1 MGLDDYRKNFNQKL
15 DSFGE
20 DAMKKIRA
28 QREANAGTA
37 SSSDRIGVKD
47 RLNMFKGDN
56 PRWNSDIERR
66 RPGSSAAAEDEE
78 AAAAAAGAA
87 RRMPPHSGYMGSKGP
102 PPPPPVRRATS
113 TSSGGHHSHPI
124 PAAAPPAASTRGA
137 VPPPPPP
144 RMANENG
151 TAYPPPPYDPATGE
165 GAPRPADDYYTSS
178 QPEQQPAYGQ
188 HHEAATGSWPVHSE
202 GYIEFSKF
210 TPQDKEVFWDLL
222 DQYFDQKQRGLR

>member
-56 PRWNSDIERR
+56 PRWNSDIER
-66 RPGSSAAAEDEE
+66 P
-78 AAAAAAGAA
+78 
-87 RRMPPHSGYMGSKGP
+87 
-102 PPPPPVRRATS
+102 
-113 TSSGGHHSHPI
+113 
-124 PAAAPPAASTRGA
+124 STRGA